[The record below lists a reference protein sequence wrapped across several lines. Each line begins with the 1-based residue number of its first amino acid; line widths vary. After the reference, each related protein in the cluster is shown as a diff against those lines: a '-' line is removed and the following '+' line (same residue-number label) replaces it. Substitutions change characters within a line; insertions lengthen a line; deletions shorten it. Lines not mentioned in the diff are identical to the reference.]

1 MFLIKKKHDHNV
13 NRIVLTRLNKFEKH
27 GTSSHPLMDPTK
39 QNIKSI
45 QNKMDKILS
54 NKPSNMN
61 DLKQVDVSESFVNV
75 LFISLFFFSLFDVC
89 LPFLPHS

>member
-1 MFLIKKKHDHNV
+1 MNCFVWFYFHFKVVSVDVFLMKKKNDHNV

-27 GTSSHPLMDPTK
+27 GSSHPLDPTK

-54 NKPSNMN
+54 NKPSNMT
-61 DLKQVDVSESFVNV
+61 DLKQVPMIGLVD
-75 LFISLFFFSLFDVC
+75 
-89 LPFLPHS
+89 